1 MDNSSFIFEIDPPT
15 EAIFSSREELN
26 NYLCSWSMQQ
36 GYVLSIGRSKKDL
49 NFNLICD
56 RGGHDRNI
64 LGLTKDSRKRL
75 KGSKKIECKFS
86 IKGVK
91 RKDGWTFWVQN
102 RNHNHP
108 PEENLRGHPMAR
120 RMNATQSKLI
130 ITALNTGSTPRAAA
144 ALLRATDPTF
154 TASSQDIKNLKN
166 KTNRS
171 LVFGK

>member
-1 MDNSSFIFEIDPPT
+1 LQLEH
-15 EAIFSSREELN
+15 AKR
-26 NYLCSWSMQQ
+26 LCF
-36 GYVLSIGRSKKDL
+36 RSKKDL

-56 RGGHDRNI
+56 QGGDDRNI

-75 KGSKKIECKFS
+75 KGSKKIDCKFS

-91 RKDGWTFWVQN
+91 HKDGWTFWVQN
-102 RNHNHP
+102 CTHNHP
-108 PEENLRGHPMAR
+108 PEVNLRGHPMAR
-120 RMNATQSKLI
+120 QMNATQSKLI
-130 ITALNTGSTPRAAA
+130 ITALNTGPTPRAAA